1 MKKLLFSLLIVVLVS
16 SLYAGKFIE
25 TSDHSLLYVGGASP
39 ETREACG
46 IKSTE
51 AFGLSDAY
59 IIKYNAKPEYVSD
72 AVFGGEGSEYFCGVC
87 EASDG
92 SYIAVGVLDA
102 KSLDTGKFK
111 GMKGVGGQ
119 DLFLVKFDKDLKV
132 LDETV
137 LGTAGD
143 DQANDIF
150 ADKEGNIFVIGSSLT
165 DAKKAYAYKLS
176 EDLTL
181 IKTATHVGSHKKARD
196 AKYTDFEGGT
206 WTRDGGLLIYG
217 YSSLDMNTETG
228 AKVFM
233 VIYDKE
239 LNVQKNKYQL
249 YYVDDIHLYGVC
261 ENEDGFIGV
270 GTLEEN
276 EKMYGYVLKVDKEL
290 MQKSKDRFSAIG
302 DEGKPDETFFFTV
315 HPYKEGF
322 FVTGDTLDITGDI
335 FSPFNFGIVYK
346 GDKFGEVI
354 SLPQL
359 TNVEYVKINDTDF
372 ATAGFEGSKFVIKI
386 ISLK

>member
-1 MKKLLFSLLIVVLVS
+1 MKRLLLTFLIIVLVCS
-16 SLYAGKFIE
+16 AYAGKFIE
-25 TSDHSLLYVGGASP
+25 TSDHNFLYVGGASP
-39 ETREACG
+39 ETRESCG

-72 AVFGGEGSEYFCGVC
+72 ATFGGEGNEYFMGVC
-87 EASDG
+87 EAADG
-92 SYIAVGVLDA
+92 TYIAVGCVDA
-102 KSLDTGKFK
+102 KSIGTGKFT

-143 DQANDIF
+143 DQVNDIF

-206 WTRDGGLLIYG
+206 WTRDGSLLIYG
-217 YSSLDMNTETG
+217 YSSLDMNTEIG

-239 LNVQKNKYQL
+239 LNVQRNKYQL

-261 ENEDGFIGV
+261 EKEDGFIGV

-276 EKMYGYVLKVDKEL
+276 DKMYGYVLNVDKEL
-290 MQKSKDRFSAIG
+290 MQKSKDRFSAID
-302 DEGKPDETFFFTV
+302 DEGKPDQTFFFTV
-315 HPYKEGF
+315 HPYKDGF
-322 FVTGDTLDITGDI
+322 FVTGDTFDITEDI
-335 FSPFNFGIVYK
+335 FFPVNFGIVYT

-359 TNVEYVKINDTDF
+359 RSVEYVKLSDNEF
-372 ATAGFEGSKFVIKI
+372 ATAGFEIDKFVIKKI
-386 ISLK
+386 TLK